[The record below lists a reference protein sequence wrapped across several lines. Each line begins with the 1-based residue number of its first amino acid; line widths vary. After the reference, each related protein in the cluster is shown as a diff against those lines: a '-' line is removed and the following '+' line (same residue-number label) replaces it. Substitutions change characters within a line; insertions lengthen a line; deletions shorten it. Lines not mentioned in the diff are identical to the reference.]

1 MTAAMVVCWLG
12 GVLVGVGIALFVGSS
27 DRARTRSELVAV
39 QLERQSLDLDERRRH
54 LAEQGALRA
63 AYLESLTPAQRADA
77 ARMLSTGWRSI
88 GREPPPLVSRQRQQ
102 AEARRWGWIP

>member
-1 MTAAMVVCWLG
+1 MIPYWVGWLG
-12 GVLVGVGIALFVGSS
+12 AFVFGVGVAWFVGESS
-27 DRARTRSELVAV
+27 RARMRSQLLAV

-88 GREPPPLVSRQRQQ
+88 GRDPPPLVSRQRQQ